1 MHLFFLSPP
10 HTASSPMTKGYLKGQ
25 RKFPLYKYMGHIIPR
40 WFLRVMLMAT
50 ERMSGALL
58 APG

>member
-10 HTASSPMTKGYLKGQ
+10 HTASSPMTKGYLKY
-25 RKFPLYKYMGHIIPR
+25 LGHIIPR

>member
-10 HTASSPMTKGYLKGQ
+10 HTASSPMTKGHLKYSG
-25 RKFPLYKYMGHIIPR
+25 YKNTWGIFIIPR